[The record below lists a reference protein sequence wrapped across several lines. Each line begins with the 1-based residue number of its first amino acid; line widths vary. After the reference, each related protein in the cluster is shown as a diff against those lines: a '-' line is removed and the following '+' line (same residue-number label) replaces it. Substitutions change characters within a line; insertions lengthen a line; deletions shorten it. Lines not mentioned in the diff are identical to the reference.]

1 MRVCFVYP
9 DVGGVEHYGTRKF
22 YHGIGYLSSVL
33 KQAGHETSLIY
44 LQKEPV
50 GDEFLG
56 EISSRQ
62 PDLVAFSSTTHQHRF
77 VERCAA
83 WLKEVQPGIFLLS
96 GGVHPTLVPEQVIAN
111 ENLDAVCV
119 GEGEY
124 ALLDLV
130 NALMTGRSALHILNL
145 WARDRAS
152 GEIVRNAMRPLV
164 TNLDVLPFPDR
175 ELFDYAKILAQN
187 EGQADMMAGRGCPYN
202 CSYCC
207 NPALKKRYKDLGKY
221 VRFRGVS
228 NLLAEIRQL
237 ASRYKITSLNFQDDT
252 FTLDRHWT
260 EEFCRA
266 YAAEFGPSADGRP
279 AALPFWINTRVERLD
294 EELIKLLAHSGCKG
308 VRIGVESGNEWLR
321 GKILKRQMSN
331 DDFRR
336 VFRLLHR
343 YGIQAYT
350 CNMIGLPE
358 ETPQMIEE
366 TIALNRE
373 LSPTK
378 FQFSVF
384 YPYPMT
390 ELHDIAVSKGYVQEV
405 RAPLDGAPP
414 SGAPPSGAPPNGAL
428 TGYYERESIL
438 NLPTLSAEQ
447 LARGYDRFE
456 ELRSELALKQQS
468 RWKYRLYRL
477 LYHLHGRDA
486 AKLRKRIDGVRKWL
500 RLVQPRFVRRGEKSA
515 PSGRGATQ

>member
-44 LQKEPV
+44 LQKEPIR
-50 GDEFLG
+50 DEFVG
-56 EISSRQ
+56 EIQARQ

-77 VERCAA
+77 VEQCAA
-83 WLKEVQPGIFLLS
+83 WLKEAQPGLFLVS
-96 GGVHPTLVPEQVIAN
+96 GGTHPTLVPEQVIAN

-164 TNLDVLPFPDR
+164 TNLDVLPFSDR
-175 ELFDYAKILAQN
+175 ELFGYAEILAQN
-187 EGQADMMAGRGCPYN
+187 DGQADVMAGRGCPYN

-237 ASRYKITSLNFQDDT
+237 LSCYKITALNFQDDT
-252 FTLDRHWT
+252 FTLDHHWT

-266 YAAEFGPSADGRP
+266 YATEFP
-279 AALPFWINTRVERLD
+279 ALPFWINTRVERLD
-294 EELIKLLAHSGCKG
+294 EGLIKLLARSGCKG

-336 VFRLLHR
+336 VFRLLRR
-343 YGIQAYT
+343 YGIQTYT

-390 ELHDIAVSKGYVQEV
+390 ELHDIAVSKGYVQEEA
-405 RAPLDGAPP
+405 APVEGAP
-414 SGAPPSGAPPNGAL
+414 ATGAL
-428 TGYYERESIL
+428 TGYYERESVL
-438 NLPTLSAEQ
+438 SLPTISAEQ
-447 LARGYDRFE
+447 LARGYDRFV
-456 ELRSELALKQQS
+456 ELRSELAIKQQS
-468 RWKYRLYRL
+468 RWMYWLYRL
-477 LYHLHGRDA
+477 LYRLHGGDA
-486 AKLRKRIDGVRKWL
+486 VKLRKHIDGARKWL
-500 RLVQPRFVRRGEKSA
+500 RLV
-515 PSGRGATQ
+515 GRGKKTSQSGGGATL

>member
-9 DVGGVEHYGTRKF
+9 DIGGVEHYGTLKF

-44 LQKEPV
+44 LQKEPTR
-50 GDEFLG
+50 EAFLAD
-56 EISSRQ
+56 IQARK
-62 PDLVAFSSTTHQHRF
+62 PDLVAFSSTTHQHPF
-77 VERCAA
+77 VEQCAA
-83 WLKEVQPGIFLLS
+83 WLKAARPELFLVS
-96 GGVHPTLVPEQVIAN
+96 GGVHPTLVPEQAIAN
-111 ENLDAVCV
+111 ESLDAVCV

-145 WARDRAS
+145 WVRDRKS

-175 ELFDYAKILAQN
+175 ELFGYEAILAQN
-187 EGQADMMAGRGCPYN
+187 DGQADMMAGRGCPYN

-237 ASRYKITSLNFQDDT
+237 LARYHITSLNFQDDT

-266 YAAEFGPSADGRP
+266 YAAEFADAGRPSAAGS

-294 EELIKLLAHSGCKG
+294 EDLIKLLARSGCKG

-321 GKILKRQMSN
+321 GKVLKRQMSN

-343 YGIQAYT
+343 YGIQTYT

-373 LSPTK
+373 LAPTK

-390 ELHDIAVSKGYVQEV
+390 ELYDASVSKGYLKE
-405 RAPLDGAPP
+405 A
-414 SGAPPSGAPPNGAL
+414 SAL
-428 TGYYERESIL
+428 TGYYARESTL
-438 NLPTLSAEQ
+438 NLPTLPAEH

-456 ELRSELALKQQS
+456 ELRSELLLMQQS

-477 LYHLHGRDA
+477 LSLLHGGDAVKLRRRIDA
-486 AKLRKRIDGVRKWL
+486 ARQRLGFLRRRKKQ
-500 RLVQPRFVRRGEKSA
+500 QPGGGS
-515 PSGRGATQ
+515 